1 MTTELTAQQRPV
13 GARTETPGAM
23 GLDDIHATLIAVVSH
38 DLRGPL
44 AAAKTAVDCLSDR
57 TLPWTAE
64 DQAALLAT
72 THASLA
78 QISRLIEG
86 LLDANRIQHCEG
98 AVRLLPT
105 TLTDVV
111 SAAAA
116 TIQGA
121 EHLAIDVPAELPDVV
136 TDPVLL
142 ERVIANVVANALRY
156 SPPGTAPRLA
166 ADRRGDRVELRI
178 IDRGRGVPP
187 TRWKHLFQPF
197 ERLGDA
203 RSATGLGLGLAISQA
218 LANAIGASLS
228 PEATVGGGLTMVIA
242 LPLCDPHHRA
252 RT

>member
-1 MTTELTAQQRPV
+1 MTTELTAHQPPM
-13 GARTETPGAM
+13 GARTETPGAV
-23 GLDDIHATLIAVVSH
+23 GLDDINATLIAAVSH

-57 TLPWTAE
+57 TVPWTTE

-105 TLTDVV
+105 RLADVV
-111 SAAAA
+111 RAAAA
-116 TIQGA
+116 TIVGA
-121 EHLAIDVPAELPDVV
+121 EHLAMPAGLPDVV

-156 SPPGTAPRLA
+156 SPPGIAPRLT
-166 ADRRGDRVELRI
+166 ADRRGGRVELRI

-203 RSATGLGLGLAISQA
+203 RSTTGLGLGLAISHA

-242 LPLCDPHHRA
+242 LPLCDPGHRA